1 MKKLQERNKLLNE
14 HRSKDGNLKQRESG
28 FQLYI
33 NGVHSTLPPRP
44 PSVMRK
50 RTDSSSNQIQ
60 TPSADYSSPTLS
72 NVTGRSKSR
81 HHRRRWIP
89 ITQTKLKTEQGSI
102 IVDIHSQIT
111 NSNFH
116 TKQSQP
122 ANIVNNQIT
131 YRLMTPINVDQS
143 WMPNWYINTKSNDD
157 NYNIKRSLCK
167 VDLYERF
174 IIKNHFLALSLDDIP
189 ATIPLTKSQ
198 QQTYRLSTMV
208 GR

>member
-1 MKKLQERNKLLNE
+1 MKKLQDRNKLLKEYTNE
-14 HRSKDGNLKQRESG
+14 HRSKDGDLKQRESG

-33 NGVHSTLPPRP
+33 NGVHNTLPPRP

-102 IVDIHSQIT
+102 IVDIHSQTT

-116 TKQSQP
+116 TQRSQP
-122 ANIVNNQIT
+122 ANSVNNQIT

-143 WMPNWYINTKSNDD
+143 WMPNWYINTKSNED
-157 NYNIKRSLCK
+157 NYDIKQSLCK
-167 VDLYERF
+167 VD
-174 IIKNHFLALSLDDIP
+174 IIRKIYH
-189 ATIPLTKSQ
+189 
-198 QQTYRLSTMV
+198 
-208 GR
+208 